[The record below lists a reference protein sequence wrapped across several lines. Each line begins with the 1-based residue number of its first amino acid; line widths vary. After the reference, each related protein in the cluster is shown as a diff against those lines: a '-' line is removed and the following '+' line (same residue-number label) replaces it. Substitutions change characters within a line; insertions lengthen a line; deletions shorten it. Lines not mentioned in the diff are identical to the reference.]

1 MRTKQGILGLL
12 TLASIAFMGFLLHYS
27 NTDNSACDK
36 NCPIQQKEKN
46 QEQHTGGSPD
56 EPSITH
62 MIASV

>member
-12 TLASIAFMGFLLHYS
+12 TLASIAFMGLLLHYS

-36 NCPIQQKEKN
+36 TCPVQNKENSPQQN
-46 QEQHTGGSPD
+46 TGGSPD